1 MKCTPMDLKHELRD
15 LASRLAGL
23 SHKPPFDYEGYRRI
37 SEELWD
43 RLTEGQRDHWIENME
58 KMGYDAL

>member
-1 MKCTPMDLKHELRD
+1 MKGRPMEIRGELRD

-23 SHKPPFDYEGYRRI
+23 SQKPPFDYEGYRRI

-43 RLTEGQRDHWIENME
+43 RLTEGQRYHWIENME
-58 KMGYDAL
+58 KMGYDTL